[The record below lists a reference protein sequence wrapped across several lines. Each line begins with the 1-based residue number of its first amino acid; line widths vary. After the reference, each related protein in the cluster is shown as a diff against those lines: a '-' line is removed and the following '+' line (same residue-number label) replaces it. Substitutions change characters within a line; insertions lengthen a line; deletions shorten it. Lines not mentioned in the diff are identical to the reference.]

1 MLRSLGRFQSARQ
14 TERYQRWLR
23 GPQCPAGW
31 LERSSS
37 GAAHFVL
44 RSDDTGLVLP
54 LKWASD
60 NQRVRVRLRFDMRS
74 EDESSFEH
82 IAILTPGA

>member
-1 MLRSLGRFQSARQ
+1 MRAIGVGHEDRNA
-14 TERYQRWLR
+14 
-23 GPQCPAGW
+23 PQDGW
-31 LERSSS
+31 KE
-37 GAAHFVL
+37 AHPLTPISQL

-60 NQRVRVRLRFDMRS
+60 NQRVRVRLRFDMHS
-74 EDESSFEH
+74 EGESSFEH